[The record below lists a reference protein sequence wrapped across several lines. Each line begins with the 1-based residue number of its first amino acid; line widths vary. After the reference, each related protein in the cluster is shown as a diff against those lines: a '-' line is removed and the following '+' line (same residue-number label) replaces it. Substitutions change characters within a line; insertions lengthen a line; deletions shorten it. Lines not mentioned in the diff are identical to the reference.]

1 VWCHFRGNKAYFF
14 MATSIIVVIMSLEF
28 LTRSDV
34 REVLSELM
42 WGDRFEKD
50 LKTKTSSDDEF
61 IEIKNR
67 LLEDELV
74 YSFRGEGDAPYL
86 SLTDKGV
93 AIVNR
98 LYEIERILG
107 GEDLDAD

>member
-1 VWCHFRGNKAYFF
+1 
-14 MATSIIVVIMSLEF
+14 MSLEF

-34 REVLSELM
+34 REILFELM

-50 LKTKTSSDDEF
+50 LKTMTASDAEFEEIRDNLLKDE
-61 IEIKNR
+61 I
-67 LLEDELV
+67 V
-74 YSFRGEGDAPYL
+74 YQFRGENNAPYL

-98 LYEIERILG
+98 LYEIERILQ
-107 GEDLDAD
+107 GEEIDED

>member
-1 VWCHFRGNKAYFF
+1 
-14 MATSIIVVIMSLEF
+14 MSLEF

-34 REVLSELM
+34 REILFELM

-50 LKTKTSSDDEF
+50 LKAMTSSDSEFEEIRDNLLKDE
-61 IEIKNR
+61 I
-67 LLEDELV
+67 V
-74 YSFRGEGDAPYL
+74 YQFRGENNAPYL

-98 LYEIERILG
+98 LYEIERILQ
-107 GEDLDAD
+107 GEETDEE

>member
-1 VWCHFRGNKAYFF
+1 
-14 MATSIIVVIMSLEF
+14 MSLEF

-34 REVLSELM
+34 REILFELM
-42 WGDRFEKD
+42 WGDRFERD

-61 IEIKNR
+61 IEIKKR

-74 YSFRGEGDAPYL
+74 YHLRGENKSPYL

-98 LYEIERILG
+98 LYEIERILE
-107 GEDLDAD
+107 GEDIDAD

>member
-1 VWCHFRGNKAYFF
+1 
-14 MATSIIVVIMSLEF
+14 MSLEF
-28 LTRSDV
+28 LTRADV
-34 REVLSELM
+34 RDVLFELM
-42 WGDRFEKD
+42 WGDRFERD
-50 LKTKTSSDDEF
+50 LKTKTSSDDDF
-61 IEIKNR
+61 IKIGDR
-67 LLEDELV
+67 LLKEEIV
-74 YSFRGEGDAPYL
+74 YRFRGENDAPYL

>member
-1 VWCHFRGNKAYFF
+1 
-14 MATSIIVVIMSLEF
+14 MVIMSLEF

-42 WGDRFEKD
+42 WGDRFERD
-50 LKTKTSSDDEF
+50 LKTKTSSEDEF
-61 IEIKNR
+61 FEIRDR

-74 YSFRGEGDAPYL
+74 YLLKGENNAPYL

-98 LYEIERILG
+98 LYEIERILE
-107 GEDLDAD
+107 GEDIDED

>member
-1 VWCHFRGNKAYFF
+1 
-14 MATSIIVVIMSLEF
+14 MPLEF

-34 REVLSELM
+34 REILFELM

-61 IEIKNR
+61 IEIKER

-74 YSFRGEGDAPYL
+74 YDLRGENNSPYL

-98 LYEIERILG
+98 LYEVERILE
-107 GEDLDAD
+107 GEDIDAD

>member
-1 VWCHFRGNKAYFF
+1 
-14 MATSIIVVIMSLEF
+14 MPLEF

-34 REVLSELM
+34 REILFELM
-42 WGDRFEKD
+42 WGDRFERD

-61 IEIKNR
+61 IEIKKR
-67 LLEDELV
+67 LLEDEIV
-74 YSFRGEGDAPYL
+74 YDLRGENNSPYL

-98 LYEIERILG
+98 LYEVERILE
-107 GEDLDAD
+107 GEDIDAD

>member
-1 VWCHFRGNKAYFF
+1 
-14 MATSIIVVIMSLEF
+14 MLLEF

-34 REVLSELM
+34 REILFELM
-42 WGDRFEKD
+42 WGDRFERD

-61 IEIKNR
+61 IEIKER
-67 LLEDELV
+67 LLEEELV
-74 YSFRGEGDAPYL
+74 YDLRGENNSPYL

-98 LYEIERILG
+98 LYEVERILE
-107 GEDLDAD
+107 GEDIDAD

>member
-1 VWCHFRGNKAYFF
+1 
-14 MATSIIVVIMSLEF
+14 MSLEF

-34 REVLSELM
+34 REILSELM

-50 LKTKTSSDDEF
+50 LMTKTTSEDEF
-61 IEIKNR
+61 IMIRTR
-67 LLEDELV
+67 LVEEELV
-74 YSFRGEGDAPYL
+74 YLLKGENKAPYL

-98 LYEIERILG
+98 LYEIERILE
-107 GEDLDAD
+107 GEDIDAD

>member
-1 VWCHFRGNKAYFF
+1 
-14 MATSIIVVIMSLEF
+14 MPLEF

-34 REVLSELM
+34 REILFELM
-42 WGDRFEKD
+42 WGDRFERD

-61 IEIKNR
+61 TEIKER

-74 YSFRGEGDAPYL
+74 YDLRGENNSPYL

-98 LYEIERILG
+98 LYEVERILE
-107 GEDLDAD
+107 GEDIDTD

>member
-1 VWCHFRGNKAYFF
+1 
-14 MATSIIVVIMSLEF
+14 MSLEF
-28 LTRSDV
+28 LTRPDV
-34 REVLSELM
+34 REILFELM

-50 LKTKTSSDDEF
+50 LKTKTSSDEEF
-61 IEIKNR
+61 NEIRER

-74 YSFRGEGDAPYL
+74 YHLRGENNAPYL

-98 LYEIERILG
+98 LYEVERILE
-107 GEDLDAD
+107 GEDIDAD